1 MKLTQRRVIFLGCG
15 IALRLGLL
23 AWGAYQDAY
32 GEVPY
37 TDIDHSV
44 FVRGARSLFDSC
56 PLESIIAV
64 EPQEDYEDL
73 ADPPQAIGRCAQ
85 GWLPAVARF
94 ILQAQAEF
102 LDPEMSPFPVDTL
115 PYRMLQLSLSLFS
128 LPFRSLAGLGN
139 PYQDETFRY
148 TPLLAVLL
156 APTQLLPT
164 ALAEY
169 GPRLLFVVADL
180 LYTPLLAVLL
190 APTQLLPTAL
200 AEYGPR
206 LLFVVADLL
215 CAVLMWTVLDL
226 SAKRRHALEKFR
238 TTITSTPP
246 PASKEGSTGWVP
258 ALWLLNPF
266 PAQIATRGSAESLIG
281 LVVLG
286 FLSSTLYATPAPTLP
301 LPTPQKGALP
311 LTPISEAPSET
322 EAEAE
327 AEMEVV
333 KRRHE
338 VSKEFAEKAAEA
350 LAARTTVAAV
360 DAGAP
365 LELSSSS
372 IGLAAFKGVE
382 EPSHTLWGTP
392 LLSPVLLAMAVH
404 LKLYPAIYA
413 VPTLAHL
420 LATGKPHRWAA
431 ALRYAVVAGYTFAV
445 TGLMCW
451 LLWGPPYLE
460 ASFFYHLTRLDVRH
474 NFSPTFLPA
483 YLGTTSGILSTTQST
498 SVDTLLGAL
507 AGFGPQLVLVIAIG
521 WTLGSRDL
529 AAACAAQTL
538 AFVAFNK
545 VSTSQYYMWFLWFI
559 PIVAPTLKFA
569 SPREPWILLAAWVG
583 AQAIW
588 LSQAYL
594 LEFRALDTFVRTW
607 SASLLLLV
615 THAIILA
622 RCLAAWGSHREQLVR
637 DVSPM
642 DAKKKAD

>member
-44 FVRGARSLFDSC
+44 FVRGAKSLFESC

-64 EPQEDYEDL
+64 EPQENYEDL

-128 LPFRSLAGLGN
+128 FPFRSLAGLGN
-139 PYQDETFRY
+139 PYQDKTFRY

-156 APTQLLPT
+156 APTQ
-164 ALAEY
+164 
-169 GPRLLFVVADL
+169 V
-180 LYTPLLAVLL
+180 
-190 APTQLLPTAL
+190 LPTAL

-246 PASKEGSTGWVP
+246 PASKEGTTGWVP

-372 IGLAAFKGVE
+372 IGSAAFRGVE

-483 YLGTTSGILSTTQST
+483 YLGTTSGILSTTQSA

-569 SPREPWILLAAWVG
+569 SSREPWILLGAWVG

-607 SASLLLLV
+607 TASLLLLV

-622 RCLAAWGSHREQLVR
+622 RYLAAWGSHREQLVR